1 MTIAEIQENAK
12 TKMNKTKDVLRA
24 DLMAIRAGRANP
36 QLLDRITVDYYG
48 SPTPI
53 MQIAAVKVADARMI
67 TIQPWE
73 RNMIKAIEKAI
84 MSSELGLN
92 PSNDGIMIRL
102 PIPPLTGER
111 RKEFSRQ
118 AKELGEKTKIAI
130 RNIRRDSN
138 DMIKEMQKDGDITE
152 DELKRG
158 LTKIQEAT
166 DDAVKKIDDI
176 VAEKEKEI
184 MEV

>member
-1 MTIAEIQENAK
+1 MVAELLNELKSSFEQSILSLRREVATIR
-12 TKMNKTKDVLRA
+12 T
-24 DLMAIRAGRANP
+24 GRANP
-36 QLLDRITVDYYG
+36 NMLEGITVDYYG

>member
-1 MTIAEIQENAK
+1 MVAQLLNELKSSFEQSILSLRREVATIR
-12 TKMNKTKDVLRA
+12 T
-24 DLMAIRAGRANP
+24 GRANP
-36 QLLDRITVDYYG
+36 NMLEGITVDYYG

-84 MSSELGLN
+84 MSSDLGLN
-92 PSNDGIMIRL
+92 PSNDGTMIRL

-111 RKEFSRQ
+111 RKEFSKQ
-118 AKELGEKTKIAI
+118 AKELGEKTKIAV

-166 DDAVKKIDDI
+166 DDAVKKIDEI

>member
-1 MTIAEIQENAK
+1 MVAQLLNELKSSFDSSIVALRREAATIR
-12 TKMNKTKDVLRA
+12 T
-24 DLMAIRAGRANP
+24 GRANP
-36 QLLDRITVDYYG
+36 NMLEGITVDYYG

-73 RNMIKAIEKAI
+73 RNMIKPIEKAI
-84 MSSELGLN
+84 LQSELGLN

-111 RKEFSRQ
+111 RKEFSKQ
-118 AKELGEKTKIAI
+118 VKELGEKTKIAV

-152 DELKRG
+152 DDLKRG

-166 DDAVKKIDDI
+166 DDAVKKIDEI

-184 MEV
+184 MEL

>member
-1 MTIAEIQENAK
+1 MVAQLLNELKSSFEQSILSLRREVATIR
-12 TKMNKTKDVLRA
+12 T
-24 DLMAIRAGRANP
+24 GRANP
-36 QLLDRITVDYYG
+36 NMLEGITVDYYG

-111 RKEFSRQ
+111 RKEISRQ